1 MLFAANLVSRL
12 VPPVYNAAQP
22 MALYQPTSR
31 TTKLAARELK
41 PPWIRALTWMSMTV
55 GQQKGQVWSAGQ
67 VNLIDWMG
75 EKKVFT
81 TWVTLKVPQSNLC
94 TTREPKKW

>member
-41 PPWIRALTWMSMTV
+41 PPWIRALT
-55 GQQKGQVWSAGQ
+55 
-67 VNLIDWMG
+67 
-75 EKKVFT
+75 
-81 TWVTLKVPQSNLC
+81 
-94 TTREPKKW
+94 